1 MTDFISTLSKKLA
14 ERWLTLLVLPGV
26 LYLAAA
32 ATAAALGQGV
42 TRSLSLRGL
51 VHQVGVWAK
60 APAAVTTG
68 GQIVLLG
75 AVLAGSA
82 ATGLAAQALG
92 WAVESLSLAANWRAW
107 PVPLRNLAKWRVGAR
122 RTKWTKASAD
132 YQSAREEAAEART
145 RGQYADPDKRRAAF
159 RRVIAV
165 ARIQP
170 DRPTWSGDRMH
181 AMDEQ
186 LRAEPGVDLP
196 QDWPTLWI
204 GLEDAAR
211 KDITEARTALTRA
224 TTLGGWAVLYAV
236 LVIWWWPAVVA
247 GAVTAVTAR
256 HRIRTA
262 ADTYAELVAAVGRRY
277 AAAERE
283 SGAAN

>member
-1 MTDFISTLSKKLA
+1 VAGFITTLSQKLA
-14 ERWLTLLVLPGV
+14 ERWLALLVLPGA

-32 ATAAALGQGV
+32 GTAAALGQGF
-42 TRSLSLRGL
+42 TRSLSLRAL

-68 GQIVLLG
+68 GHIVLLG

-82 ATGLAAQALG
+82 AAGLAAQALG
-92 WAVESLSLAANWRAW
+92 AAVESLSLAANWRAW
-107 PVPLRNLAKWRVGAR
+107 PVPLRSLAKWRVDAR
-122 RTKWTKASAD
+122 RTKWTKASAA
-132 YQSAREEAAEART
+132 YQTAREEAAQARS

-159 RRVIAV
+159 RAVVGV

-186 LRAEPGVDLP
+186 LRAEPDVDLP
-196 QDWPTLWI
+196 EDWPTLWI

-211 KDITEARTALTRA
+211 KDITEARAALSRA

-236 LVIWWWPAVVA
+236 LVIWWWPALIIAAVA
-247 GAVTAVTAR
+247 AVTAR
-256 HRIRTA
+256 HRIRAA
-262 ADTYAELVAAVGRRY
+262 ADTYAQLVTAVGRRY
-277 AAAERE
+277 AVAERKAAAAE
-283 SGAAN
+283 